1 MAHAI
6 QMDRRLGKFKAA
18 SMRRARSAALARTR
32 NFDGIDEVRRR
43 RAYGER
49 RSGSTTTSVPA
60 SASVL

>member
-18 SMRRARSAALARTR
+18 SAGALGPSALARTH
-32 NFDGIDEVRRR
+32 NFDGSDEVGAG
-43 RAYGER
+43 AYGER
-49 RSGSTTTSVPA
+49 RAGSATTSVPA